1 MNKFKY
7 INRHHK
13 KDIVLLPGWA
23 TDHRI
28 FGKLDIEYNYIV
40 PEDFDPSSFS
50 GRLVGFLQDNGFRKV
65 SLFGWSMGGF
75 AAADFAVK
83 NSYLIEEI
91 ILIGVKE
98 KYDESG
104 IEKVRGYLN
113 ENKRAYLYKFY
124 RECFSGPEKEVFNW
138 FKDNL
143 MAEYLDLE
151 LPRLMN
157 GLDYLAKSR
166 LDTGSL
172 GRLKTRFVY
181 GTGDKIVPAGEIM
194 ALKKKMPRSEFVF
207 VDNSGHIPFP
217 SCPQVPL
224 TEAKRF

>member
-13 KDIVLLPGWA
+13 KDLVLLPGWA

-28 FGKLDIEYNYIV
+28 FEKLDIEYNYIV
-40 PEDFDPSSFS
+40 VEDFDPLSFS
-50 GRLVGFLQDNGFRKV
+50 GQLVGFLQNNGFRKV

-83 NSYLIEEI
+83 NSYLIDEI
-91 ILIGVKE
+91 ILVGVKE
-98 KYDESG
+98 RYDEKG
-104 IEKVRGYLN
+104 IKKVKELLN

-124 RECFSGPEKEVFNW
+124 RECFSGPEKESFKW

-143 MAEYLDLE
+143 MIKYLDLE
-151 LPRLMN
+151 LPFLVD

-166 LDTGSL
+166 LDTEAL
-172 GRLKTRFVY
+172 GRFKTRFVY
-181 GTGDKIVPAGEIM
+181 GAGDKIVPAGEII
-194 ALKKKMPRSEFVF
+194 ALKKMMPGSEFVF
-207 VDNSGHIPFP
+207 VEGSGHIPFL